1 MLVDIHV
8 PEIGEG
14 VTHATIVQWR
24 KAAGDPV
31 TSGEVIVEVMTDKV
45 SIEIDSPANGVLR
58 EVLHGADDEVKIGS
72 VIGRIE
78 S

>member
-1 MLVDIHV
+1 MLVDIQV

-24 KAAGDPV
+24 KAAGDAV
-31 TSGEVIVEVMTDKV
+31 ASGEVIVEIMTDKV
-45 SIEIDSPANGVLR
+45 SIEVDCPATGVLR
-58 EVLHGADDEVKIGS
+58 EVLHGADDEVKIGA